1 MKTAS
6 FWLAALCLLA
16 PSVAH
21 AYVGPGAGISAVGSL
36 LALVAAV
43 IVAIFGFLWFPIKRL
58 MRKKKAAPT
67 ADDVSA
73 ADAASLS
80 AQDSSPSPTPVAN
93 PMPVSESPPSPE
105 PTSPMETAAVQPS
118 PADQPPATAQW
129 HFLKD
134 SALFP

>member
-6 FWLAALCLLA
+6 FWLAALCFLA
-16 PSVAH
+16 PSVAF

-58 MRKKKAAPT
+58 LRKKKAPPT
-67 ADDVSA
+67 ADEESA

-80 AQDSSPSPTPVAN
+80 VQDSSPSPTPVAN
-93 PMPVSESPPSPE
+93 PMPVSESASPPEPSP
-105 PTSPMETAAVQPS
+105 PIETAPV
-118 PADQPPATAQW
+118 
-129 HFLKD
+129 
-134 SALFP
+134 